1 MQWPKKSPPPPTPL
15 HNVSNG
21 PSLTCQD
28 PSKSSH
34 PEKPVKP
41 GYCNQALN
49 LLKIIVGENETK

>member
-1 MQWPKKSPPPPTPL
+1 MQWPKKSPPPPSL

-21 PSLTCQD
+21 PSLTWQD

-41 GYCNQALN
+41 GFCNQALN
-49 LLKIIVGENETK
+49 LLKILLGENGTE